1 MSASRLGLWSWA
13 LYDWANSGFSTV
25 IQTFVFAAYFTRQV
39 AADEAVGTAQWGNMV
54 SAAALVVALGGPVLG
69 AATDQDGR
77 RKRWIVSL
85 TLVCVIATALLWS
98 VRPVHGDVARALV
111 LVGVGTAATELASML
126 YNAMLPE
133 LAPAERMGRWSGWGW
148 GLGYAGGLVCLVGA
162 LVLLGPVGRRWGL
175 DAVSAGPVRASFVLV
190 AVWYLVFALPMFLF
204 TPDPPRLDRPPE
216 GALRAGLGQLARSL
230 HDVRRHALILRFLVA
245 RMLYTDG
252 LATLFAFGGV
262 FAAGTFGMT
271 ERQVLEFGIALNV
284 TAGAGAAAFAS
295 MDDWL
300 GPKPTIV
307 SALVGLIVAGSCM
320 LLVHSLP
327 LFWVFGLLL
336 GVFVGPA
343 QAASRTLMAQLA
355 PAALRNQMF
364 GLYAFSGKA
373 TAFVGPLLV
382 GWVTWWTSS
391 QRAGMG
397 TIILLLAAGLALL
410 AWVPVGRRSP
420 GSARPFAL

>member
-1 MSASRLGLWSWA
+1 MPATRRGLWSWA

-39 AADEAVGTAQWGNMV
+39 AVDEAVGTAQWGNMV

-69 AATDQDGR
+69 AMTDQDGR
-77 RKRWIVSL
+77 RKRWIVLL
-85 TLVCVIATALLWS
+85 TVVCAIATALLWS
-98 VRPVHGDVARALV
+98 VRPAHGFVVRALV

-133 LAPAERMGRWSGWGW
+133 LAPADRIGRWSGWGW

-162 LVLLGPVGRRWGL
+162 LVLLGPLGRRWGL
-175 DAVSAGPVRASFVLV
+175 DGESAGPVRASFVLV
-190 AVWYLVFALPMFLF
+190 AAWYLVFALPLF
-204 TPDPPRLDRPPE
+204 VFTHDRPRLAPPPG
-216 GALRAGLGQLARSL
+216 GALRAGLRQLGQSIR
-230 HDVRRHALILRFLVA
+230 DVRRHALILRFLVA

-284 TAGAGAAAFAS
+284 TAGLGAAGFAW
-295 MDDWL
+295 MDDQL

-307 SALVGLIVAGSCM
+307 VALVGLIVAGTGM
-320 LLVHSLP
+320 LVVRPLA
-327 LFWVFGLLL
+327 LFWAFGLAL
-336 GVFVGPA
+336 GLFVGPA
-343 QAASRTLMAQLA
+343 QAASRTLMAELA

-373 TAFVGPLLV
+373 TAFIGPLLV
-382 GWVTWWTSS
+382 GWVTWWTGS

-397 TIILLLAAGLALL
+397 TIIVLLALGLALL
-410 AWVPVGRRSP
+410 AWVPAGRRSP
-420 GSARPFAL
+420 GSSRAFPL